1 VIVGTNT
8 GPHLLSADLRRIS
21 IRAGTAAADIA
32 LPPDIPVGEL
42 IPSVYDIFVDAGA
55 ALPPFPTSLHRPGH
69 PALDLSM
76 SLSQLGIA
84 DGTLLILAPAI
95 PAPSAPIVLHAAD
108 AAEQVANADVGLWT
122 PAQSRLAALLIAI
135 ALAATTGLLAVPGD
149 VGAPSLLLAAA
160 AATAATVI
168 GCRVTRHGRT
178 ALMAVTTMG
187 ALSSIA
193 TFVATLF
200 DVGGSAT
207 GVVLVVLSVSVL
219 GVPGRLAIL
228 ISGLSGH
235 IAPDL
240 DPDTDDPDCN
250 VWRTSSRAQQ
260 VLTALVVGAS
270 GAAAL
275 GGATVALGGDRQL
288 PDFLVTAV
296 LTVLL
301 AGRCRVHHDLV
312 RRSALLV
319 SVLLCTTM
327 LFIGLRL
334 ADPGLAPW
342 LCVAAAALVAGA
354 LWLGFAAA
362 VTAGA
367 APIRRGLDLLD
378 CLLVVAVIPLA
389 CWSSGL
395 YDIIRGLTL

>member
-1 VIVGTNT
+1 VIVGTDT
-8 GPHLLSADLRRIS
+8 GPHLVSADLRRIS

-42 IPSVYDIFVDAGA
+42 IPSVCDIFADAGVTV
-55 ALPPFPTSLHRPGH
+55 PPCPTSLHRPGH

-76 SLSQLGIA
+76 SLSQSGIA
-84 DGTLLILAPAI
+84 DGTLLILAPAT
-95 PAPSAPIVLHAAD
+95 AATSAPTVLHAAD
-108 AAEQVANADVGLWT
+108 AAEQVANADVGAWT
-122 PAQSRLAALLIAI
+122 QAQSRLAALSIAM
-135 ALAATTGLLAVPGD
+135 ALAATTGLLAVPGG

-160 AATAATVI
+160 ATTAAAVI

-187 ALSSIA
+187 ALSTIA

-207 GVVLVVLSVSVL
+207 GVALVVLSVSVL
-219 GVPGRLAIL
+219 GVPGRLAML
-228 ISGLSGH
+228 VSGLSAYV
-235 IAPDL
+235 APDL
-240 DPDTDDPDCN
+240 DPDTDGPDCDI
-250 VWRTSSRAQQ
+250 WRSSSRAQQ
-260 VLTALVVGAS
+260 VLTALVVGSS
-270 GAAAL
+270 GAAAV
-275 GGATVALGGDRQL
+275 GGATVALGGHRQL

-296 LTVLL
+296 VTVLL
-301 AGRCRVHHDLV
+301 AVRCRVHHDVV
-312 RRSALLV
+312 RRSALLAA
-319 SVLLCTTM
+319 VLLCTTT

-354 LWLGFAAA
+354 LWLGFAPP
-362 VTAGA
+362 VTAAA

-378 CLLVVAVIPLA
+378 CVLVVAVVPLA

-395 YDIIRGLTL
+395 YDTIRGFVL

>member
-1 VIVGTNT
+1 MIVGTDT
-8 GPHLLSADLRRIS
+8 GPHSLSADLRRIS

-55 ALPPFPTSLHRPGH
+55 ALPPCPTSLHRPGQ

-95 PAPSAPIVLHAAD
+95 TAPSAPTVLHAAD
-108 AAEQVANADVGLWT
+108 AAEQVAHADGGRWT

-160 AATAATVI
+160 AATAAAVV
-168 GCRVTRHGRT
+168 GCRVARDGRT

-187 ALSSIA
+187 ALSTIA
-193 TFVATLF
+193 TFVATLC
-200 DVGGSAT
+200 DVGGSAM
-207 GVVLVVLSVSVL
+207 GVVLVVLSVGVL
-219 GVPGRLAIL
+219 GVPGRLTML

-240 DPDTDDPDCN
+240 DPDTDGPDCG
-250 VWRTSSRAQQ
+250 VWRSSSRAQQ

-270 GAAAL
+270 GSAAL
-275 GGATVALGGDRQL
+275 GGATVALGGDPRL

-301 AGRCRVHHDLV
+301 AVRCRVHHDVV
-312 RRSALLV
+312 RRSALIV
-319 SVLLCTTM
+319 AVLLCTTT
-327 LFIGLRL
+327 LFIGLRQ

-354 LWLGFAAA
+354 LWLGFASPL
-362 VTAGA
+362 TAGA

-378 CLLVVAVIPLA
+378 CVLVVAVIPLA

-395 YDIIRGLTL
+395 YTIIRGFTL